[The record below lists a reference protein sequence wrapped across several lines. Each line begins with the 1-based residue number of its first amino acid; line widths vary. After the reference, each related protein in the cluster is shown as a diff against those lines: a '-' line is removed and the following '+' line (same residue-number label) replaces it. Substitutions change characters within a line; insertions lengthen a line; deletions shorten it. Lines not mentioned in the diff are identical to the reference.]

1 MVQYDNAAN
10 YRIDRIMNIRLLD
23 TPAKP
28 KSRVKELEKG
38 LNLQEYMYQN
48 LNMFTSDPVNAEF
61 VIPESAV
68 SLVIDFF
75 GKHVSFYP
83 FGGCKTHKKA
93 YYNIKRK
100 HAGGIAQNRIPVRR
114 RVGREDRKERPGG
127 AVC

>member
-75 GKHVSFYP
+75 GKHVSFTDRRTGRCP
-83 FGGCKTHKKA
+83 
-93 YYNIKRK
+93 
-100 HAGGIAQNRIPVRR
+100 AG
-114 RVGREDRKERPGG
+114 
-127 AVC
+127 